1 MTIAGK
7 KYDSIII
14 TTKDDE
20 VIALVSDDEIV
31 ESNNVKIILDEVE
44 A

>member
-1 MTIAGK
+1 MTISGK
-7 KYDSIII
+7 EYDSIIV
-14 TTKDDE
+14 TTKDNE

-44 A
+44 I

>member
-7 KYDSIII
+7 EYDGIII

-20 VIALVSDDEIV
+20 VIALVSDDKIV
-31 ESNNVKIILDEVE
+31 ESDNVKIILDEVE
-44 A
+44 V

>member
-7 KYDSIII
+7 EYDSIII
-14 TTKDDE
+14 TTKDGE

-44 A
+44 I